1 MRSLAAMLA
10 MLCLRAQPPLS
21 PDLEALSRIR
31 TRMIFNLQ
39 HQPNYTCVETI
50 ERASRSKST
59 ARFKIIDTLRLEV
72 GLVDGKE
79 MFAWPG
85 SKKFEDSDLTKI
97 VTSGAIGNGNFA
109 THARAL
115 FETRAATFHYL
126 GVVD

>member
-1 MRSLAAMLA
+1 MKRVLA
-10 MLCLRAQPPLS
+10 MVGIVCLRAQTPLS
-21 PDLEALSRIR
+21 PDLEALSKIR

-50 ERASRSKST
+50 ERSSRSKST

-72 GLVDGKE
+72 GLVDGRE

-97 VTSGAIGNGNFA
+97 VTC
-109 THARAL
+109 
-115 FETRAATFHYL
+115 
-126 GVVD
+126 